1 MPPSKPRTAPEDSR
15 SEGSST
21 KEKLGNVAGLAAN
34 GKGRR
39 VASSL
44 GIASSLKDSATTG
57 VATMATT
64 GGPVG
69 STGQDVNA
77 GVDTSCSASVNALT
91 DDGTDAMVNNR
102 YIYTACISICL
113 PIEYAVC
120 FQ

>member
-15 SEGSST
+15 SEASST

-39 VASSL
+39 VPSGLGTASSL
-44 GIASSLKDSATTG
+44 RDSAAAG
-57 VATMATT
+57 VATMAAT

-77 GVDTSCSASVNALT
+77 GVSTS
-91 DDGTDAMVNNR
+91 
-102 YIYTACISICL
+102 
-113 PIEYAVC
+113 
-120 FQ
+120 